1 MQLGHLMHGQNW
13 SLTVTLNNRLVFQE
27 HTKGS
32 NAEYQT
38 LIDLPVDI
46 QVATNTLEV
55 VATTTA
61 PKDGVCDQGPELV
74 AELLPDSRLI
84 ISEMPFADAPVRTT
98 HRLA

>member
-1 MQLGHLMHGQNW
+1 MK
-13 SLTVTLNNRLVFQE
+13 VTNQTSTVFQE

-61 PKDGVCDQGPELV
+61 PKDGGARLDNRQLRI
-74 AELLPDSRLI
+74 DSWMDRA
-84 ISEMPFADAPVRTT
+84 SRRPPS
-98 HRLA
+98 